1 MERRKIGDVHDQA
14 LVAVAHAQGRDQG
27 QGGPGEEETGQG
39 MESDK
44 MDFADGYQ

>member
-39 MESDK
+39 FS
-44 MDFADGYQ
+44 FF